1 MAADGGLSKAV
12 AALAGGGLVA
22 CPTEGVYGLSCDPRF
37 DSALERLVRLK
48 RRQLAAGFILIAAD
62 EEQLLPWIL
71 WSSSIDAS
79 RAAKIRA
86 SWPGPVTWVMP
97 ARPGSSKFVTG
108 GRDSIAV
115 RVTAHPRASE
125 LCRLYGAALI
135 STSANL
141 SGGEACV
148 NAAQTR
154 KLFSPQLN
162 GVLEGAVGGLE
173 GPTPLYNALDGTR
186 LR

>member
-1 MAADGGLSKAV
+1 MAVDSGLSEAV
-12 AALAGGGLVA
+12 AALAGGGLIA

-48 RRQLAAGFILIAAD
+48 RRRLEAGFILIAAD
-62 EEQLLPWIL
+62 EGQLLPWIF
-71 WSSSIDAS
+71 WSASLDAP

-86 SWPGPVTWVMP
+86 SWPGPVTWAMP
-97 ARPGSSKFVTG
+97 VRPGSSKLVTG
-108 GRDSIAV
+108 GRDTIAV

-125 LCRLYGAALI
+125 LCRLYGAPLI

-141 SGGEACV
+141 SGEEACV
-148 NAAQTR
+148 SGVQTR
-154 KLFSPQLN
+154 NLFPHQLD
-162 GVLEGAVGGLE
+162 GVLEGDVGGLE
-173 GPTPLYNALDGTR
+173 GPTPLYNAIDGIR